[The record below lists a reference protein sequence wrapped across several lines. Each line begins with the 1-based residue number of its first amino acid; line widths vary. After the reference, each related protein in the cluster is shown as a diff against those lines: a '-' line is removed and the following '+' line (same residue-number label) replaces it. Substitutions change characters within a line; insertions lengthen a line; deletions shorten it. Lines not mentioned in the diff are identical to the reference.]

1 MKALFVLTPMAP
13 NFMSLAIQLKIK
25 ELIRGSADEVANI
38 TMLIKDRERPIR
50 LVDSHHEHFSTVGS
64 RTGIS
69 QKTIKDS

>member
-50 LVDSHHEHFSTVGS
+50 LVDSHHEHFSMVES